1 MLFLVRKSG
10 KSESPKVRKMNCIVK
25 VIFCLAVRKVKLVN
39 WNITYGSQVIKQKLI
54 NIRNYPLTKK
64 IFPTLPEKPFGPP
77 DFRPL
82 QKILS
87 DFRTSRLSD
96 YLYTM
101 NFSSKLLEDAVA
113 EFAKLPG
120 VGQKTALRLVLH
132 LLNQDKSDVERFSAT
147 ISKLRN
153 EIQFC
158 RICLN
163 ISDHPVCQI
172 CASPKRDHTM
182 ICVVEDTRDVM
193 AIENTNQYNGVY
205 HVLGGLISPMDGI
218 GPTDLEV
225 DSLVERL
232 TENDTKEVIFALS
245 ATMEGDTTLFYLHKR
260 LKNFDI
266 TISTIARGIAF
277 GGELEYVDEITLGRS
292 IATRVLYVN
301 SLSK

>member
-1 MLFLVRKSG
+1 
-10 KSESPKVRKMNCIVK
+10 
-25 VIFCLAVRKVKLVN
+25 
-39 WNITYGSQVIKQKLI
+39 
-54 NIRNYPLTKK
+54 
-64 IFPTLPEKPFGPP
+64 
-77 DFRPL
+77 
-82 QKILS
+82 
-87 DFRTSRLSD
+87 
-96 YLYTM
+96 M

-132 LLNQDKSDVERFSAT
+132 LLNQDKGDVEKFSAA

-158 RICLN
+158 QVCFN
-163 ISDHPVCQI
+163 ISDSAICQI
-172 CASPKRDHTM
+172 CASVKRDRST

-205 HVLGGLISPMDGI
+205 HVLGGLISPMDGV
-218 GPTDLEV
+218 GPSDLEV

-232 TENDTKEVIFALS
+232 KADETKEIIFALS
-245 ATMEGDTTLFYLHKR
+245 ATMEGDTTLFYLNKR
-260 LKNFDI
+260 LKNFGV

-292 IATRVLYVN
+292 IVTRIPYET
-301 SLSK
+301 SLPK

>member
-1 MLFLVRKSG
+1 
-10 KSESPKVRKMNCIVK
+10 
-25 VIFCLAVRKVKLVN
+25 
-39 WNITYGSQVIKQKLI
+39 
-54 NIRNYPLTKK
+54 
-64 IFPTLPEKPFGPP
+64 
-77 DFRPL
+77 
-82 QKILS
+82 
-87 DFRTSRLSD
+87 
-96 YLYTM
+96 M
-101 NFSSKLLEDAVA
+101 NFSSKLLENAVA

-132 LLNQDKSDVERFSAT
+132 LLNQDKQEVERFSTT

-158 RICLN
+158 SVCHN
-163 ISDHPVCQI
+163 ISDNSVCEI
-172 CASPKRDHTM
+172 CSSHKRDRSL

-205 HVLGGLISPMDGI
+205 HVLGGLISPMDGV
-218 GPTDLEV
+218 GPSDLQV
-225 DSLVERL
+225 DTLVERL
-232 TENDTKEVIFALS
+232 KANETKELIFALS

-260 LKNFDI
+260 VKSFNI

-292 IATRVLYVN
+292 IATRVPYEN

>member
-1 MLFLVRKSG
+1 
-10 KSESPKVRKMNCIVK
+10 
-25 VIFCLAVRKVKLVN
+25 
-39 WNITYGSQVIKQKLI
+39 
-54 NIRNYPLTKK
+54 
-64 IFPTLPEKPFGPP
+64 
-77 DFRPL
+77 
-82 QKILS
+82 
-87 DFRTSRLSD
+87 
-96 YLYTM
+96 M
-101 NFSSKLLEDAVA
+101 NFSSKLLEDAVV
-113 EFAKLPG
+113 EFARLPG

-132 LLNQDKSDVERFSAT
+132 LLNQDKEDVERFSTA
-147 ISKLRN
+147 INKLRN

-158 RICLN
+158 QVCLN
-163 ISDHPVCQI
+163 ISDSPVCQI
-172 CASPKRDHTM
+172 CASPKRDHSM

-232 TENDTKEVIFALS
+232 KTNVTKEVIFALS

-266 TISTIARGIAF
+266 VISTIARGIAF

-292 IATRVLYVN
+292 ITTRVPYSN